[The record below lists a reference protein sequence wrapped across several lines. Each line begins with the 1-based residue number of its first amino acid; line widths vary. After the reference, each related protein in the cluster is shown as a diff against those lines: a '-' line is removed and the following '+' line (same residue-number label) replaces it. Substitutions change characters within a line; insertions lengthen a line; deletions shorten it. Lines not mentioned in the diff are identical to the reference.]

1 MARALKPQPCSGSN
15 GAKEPTMA
23 APAVLA
29 TPPVM
34 PILTQFTDQ
43 VADCRT
49 PGAVLDRLNDLVS
62 HYLPMSVLG
71 AAHIPLKLSD
81 WRSIR
86 LGEDVFLN
94 SSAPEGGGT
103 STPLCPAP

>member
-1 MARALKPQPCSGSN
+1 
-15 GAKEPTMA
+15 MA

-34 PILTQFTDQ
+34 PILAQFTDQ

-49 PGAVLDRLNDLVS
+49 PGAVLDRLNDLFS

-71 AAHIPLKLSD
+71 AARIPL
-81 WRSIR
+81 RR
-86 LGEDVFLN
+86 LAKEQGM
-94 SSAPEGGGT
+94 T
-103 STPLCPAP
+103 